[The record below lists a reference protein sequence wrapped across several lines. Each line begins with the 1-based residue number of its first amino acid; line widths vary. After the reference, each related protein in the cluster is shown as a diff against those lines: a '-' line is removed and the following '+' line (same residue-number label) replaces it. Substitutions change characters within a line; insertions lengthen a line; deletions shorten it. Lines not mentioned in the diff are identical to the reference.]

1 MTATTIPERNK
12 AYAMVDMRPAI
23 FGGIV
28 VIALVLFG
36 LVGWAGTAPV
46 ASAVIAQ
53 GIVVV
58 DGKRKEVQHL
68 EGGIVQTILVRDGTK
83 VGANQNSCSARR
95 GARARNAW
103 RCTGCTRCG
112 PCS

>member
-12 AYAMVDMRPAI
+12 AHAMVDMRPAI

-83 VGANQNSCSARR
+83 VGANQILVRLDE
-95 GARARNAW
+95 ARARNAW